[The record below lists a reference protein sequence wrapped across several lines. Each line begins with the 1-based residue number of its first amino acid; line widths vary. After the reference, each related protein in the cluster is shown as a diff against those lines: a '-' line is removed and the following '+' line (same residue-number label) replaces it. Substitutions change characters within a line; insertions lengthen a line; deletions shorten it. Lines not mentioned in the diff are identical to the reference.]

1 MEHVLYRCVS
11 AAGSVQRRVG
21 RLLVTQRL
29 SVLTSDLND
38 DLEKQKWSPPFS

>member
-38 DLEKQKWSPPFS
+38 LEKQKWSPPFS